1 MDRAVGTSGVFMTRV
16 IVPGPNIILDTIPK
30 PLTTSND
37 TGSPSGNLLDRV
49 LDWKPHK
56 AGLGGVL
63 RFRNFPR
70 RDVDGGSV
78 TLDVETEAFR
88 KFLSGEHVAE
98 RLKVRFV
105 VMDEPWI
112 DEVFGLVV
120 NRGKDTILDHK
131 EIGFDNVVGFDVR
144 CFADE

>member
-1 MDRAVGTSGVFMTRV
+1 MYRAVGTSSIFVTRI
-16 IVPGPNIILDTIPK
+16 IVPRPYPVFHTITK
-30 PLTTSND
+30 PFTSSHD
-37 TGSPSGNLLDRV
+37 AGAPSGNLLDRV
-49 LDWKPHK
+49 LDRKPHK

-70 RDVDGGSV
+70 RDVDGGSI

-88 KFLSGEHVAE
+88 EFLSGEHVAE